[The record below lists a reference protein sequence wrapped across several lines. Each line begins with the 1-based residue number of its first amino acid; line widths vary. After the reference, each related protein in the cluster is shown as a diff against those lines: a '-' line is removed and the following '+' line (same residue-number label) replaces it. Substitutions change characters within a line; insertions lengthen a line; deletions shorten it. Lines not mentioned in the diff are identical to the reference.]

1 MNNKKRRLFS
11 IGEEVSHSVS
21 HGIGALLSIVG
32 LIILVVYASK
42 QKDIWKI
49 ISFSIYGAS
58 LFLLYLGSTL
68 YHSFAFTKA
77 KNVFRRI
84 DHSMIYLLIAGTY
97 TPIFLV
103 PMRSTLGYILF
114 GIIWLLAILGIIFK
128 NVFFGK
134 KETFATLLYV
144 AMGWLIVIAI
154 KPTLEMLPKG
164 MFIWILLGCLS
175 YTLGVVFYLWK
186 KIPYTHFIWHL
197 FVLAGSIFHFLGI
210 LFYLI

>member
-164 MFIWILLGCLS
+164 MFIWILLGGLS

-186 KIPYTHFIWHL
+186 KIPYTHFIWYL

>member
-164 MFIWILLGCLS
+164 MFIWILLGGLS

>member
-1 MNNKKRRLFS
+1 MSRKFELRR
-11 IGEEVSHSVS
+11 
-21 HGIGALLSIVG
+21 
-32 LIILVVYASK
+32 
-42 QKDIWKI
+42 KI
-49 ISFSIYGAS
+49 I
-58 LFLLYLGSTL
+58 
-68 YHSFAFTKA
+68 H
-77 KNVFRRI
+77 
-84 DHSMIYLLIAGTY
+84 
-97 TPIFLV
+97 
-103 PMRSTLGYILF
+103 ILF

-164 MFIWILLGCLS
+164 MFIWILLGGLS

>member
-164 MFIWILLGCLS
+164 MFIWILLGGLS

-197 FVLAGSIFHFLGI
+197 FVLLGSVLHFLGI
-210 LFYLI
+210 LFYIL